1 MIDSL
6 LAWGQAYPYLCM
18 FVAAFLA
25 ATLFSLASELILVPL
40 LTAGV
45 DPVALVLVATMGNA
59 LGACVNYGLGSLVDR
74 PRVQRLLR
82 LTPARIAGARQRFQ
96 RWGSAALL
104 LAWVP
109 VIGDPLTVVAGVLR
123 VPFPLFLLLVTV
135 GKGLRYVVVAGL
147 ALAAAGAV

>member
-25 ATLFSLASELILVPL
+25 ATLLTLASELILVPL
-40 LTAGV
+40 LAAGA
-45 DPVALVLVATMGNA
+45 DPVALVLVATTGNA
-59 LGACVNYGLGSLVDR
+59 LGACVNYGLGGLIDR
-74 PRVQRLLR
+74 PRVQRVLR
-82 LTPARIAGARQRFQ
+82 VTPSRIAAARQRFQ

-109 VIGDPLTVVAGVLR
+109 VIGDPLTIMAGALR
-123 VPFPLFLLLVTV
+123 VPFALFLLLVSV
-135 GKGLRYVVVAGL
+135 GKALRYVVVAGL